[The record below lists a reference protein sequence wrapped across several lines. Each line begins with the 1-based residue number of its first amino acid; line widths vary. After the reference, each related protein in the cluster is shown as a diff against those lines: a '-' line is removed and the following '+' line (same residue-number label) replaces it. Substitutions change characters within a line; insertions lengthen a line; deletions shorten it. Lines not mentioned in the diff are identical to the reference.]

1 MNHEKVTWFLLSILI
16 AMGGAAWLDMKN
28 RVDALIDTQSVVA
41 TQGATLL
48 QHEKRLDRLEAQTDS
63 RRPGPTALRNDVWEV
78 FSP

>member
-16 AMGGAAWLDMKN
+16 AMGGAAWLDMKS

-48 QHEKRLDRLEAQTDS
+48 QHEKRLDRLEAQTDG
-63 RRPGPTALRNDVWEV
+63 RRPGPISEWRDVWNARAL
-78 FSP
+78 